1 MKTHET
7 RQFLTHPEQGGVLPQ
22 SPGHPLRCGGNMQI
36 GQGDARMSVLI
47 LYFLGHGEARDHPG
61 DSGAVKWQGWPRV
74 GWAGCVQGIS

>member
-1 MKTHET
+1 
-7 RQFLTHPEQGGVLPQ
+7 
-22 SPGHPLRCGGNMQI
+22 MQI

-61 DSGAVKWQGWPRV
+61 NSGAVKWQGWPRV